1 MIRHCYNVGSDN
13 PRAKLTEKQ
22 VSEIRILFE
31 DGQAIAELA
40 KLYGVTKS
48 NIWYVVRVR
57 TWKHVKP

>member
-1 MIRHCYNVGSDN
+1 MAQSWNVGSDN

-22 VSEIRILFE
+22 VSEIRIQFE